1 MSYSVKE
8 AANLS
13 GMTIRTLRY
22 YDEIELLP
30 IERNNSNH
38 RVYGMHDILK
48 LSMIRSLKEI
58 GIALEDIKDILKN
71 NTKSM
76 DDSLMLQDQLLDMK
90 INNLKKQREK
100 VQLMISQRE
109 QHKSIEEVLL
119 NEYVDFE
126 QLDIKTLYEY
136 IDNPRIDFDYFFKR
150 IYQNRKERYK
160 AEKIMEEFIEF
171 LNEEYHGYFTED
183 NLKELS
189 ETYKTEKARL
199 YFNKYENDFHLY
211 LSDLMTEYINRR
223 YD

>member
-30 IERNNSNH
+30 IERNTSNH
-38 RVYGMHDILK
+38 RVYDMHDILK

-58 GIALEDIKDILKN
+58 GISLEDIKDILKN

-76 DDSLMLQDQLLDMK
+76 DDSLLLQEQLLDIK
-90 INNLKKQREK
+90 INNLKKQKEK
-100 VQLMISQRE
+100 VRLMISQRK

-119 NEYVDFE
+119 NEYIDFE
-126 QLDIKTLYEY
+126 RLDIKNLYEY
-136 IDNPRIDFDYFFKR
+136 IDNRHIDFDYFFER
-150 IYQNRKERYK
+150 IYRNSKEHYK
-160 AEKIMEEFIEF
+160 AEKIMAGFIEF

-183 NLKELS
+183 NLKELA

-199 YFNKYENDFHLY
+199 YFSKYEKDFHLY
-211 LSDLMTEYINRR
+211 LSNLVTEYIQKRN
-223 YD
+223 D